1 MVLTYSDRIPRAPPY
16 SLLPEIL
23 SFRLQDYHLVLS
35 IFPNNSTMIIFCNSY
50 GSGLFPVQSP
60 LLRESLLLSF
70 PSDTWMFRFSESR
83 SSLTMYSLT
92 GTNSSN
98 WWVAPFGYLRIFVYL
113 QLPVAFRC
121 SSRPSSP
128 SSAKASTVHSFFL
141 NLTFFS
147 FYFRLL
153 LFNFQRSITEKLS
166 RSFRTKQEN

>member
-1 MVLTYSDRIPRAPPY
+1 MRWSSHIQTGLHVPRSTRY
-16 SLLPEIL
+16 YLRSYHFVYRTFTLCCLLFQN
-23 SFRLQDYHLVLS
+23 S
-35 IFPNNSTMIIFCNSY
+35 STMIRFCNSY
-50 GSGLFPVQSP
+50 GNGLLPFQSP

-70 PSDTWMFRFSESR
+70 PPGTKMFQFSGCC

-98 WWVAPFGYLRIFVYL
+98 WWVAPFGYLRILVHL

-141 NLTFFS
+141 NLTNFFNS
-147 FYFRLL
+147 YLKINNHYLL
-153 LFNFQRSITEKLS
+153 STCTIQFSKIY
-166 RSFRTKQEN
+166 